1 MLEARDV
8 TYTVGGTVGGIAN
21 GATLLRS
28 VDLTVQ
34 PGRVIVL
41 IGPNGAGKST
51 LLRLF
56 SGELKPTQGAILLD
70 GRPLASFSP
79 AELARRRA
87 VVPQSSVLT
96 FPFTVLEVTML
107 GVTVPGFDIPDA
119 AARRIALDALDSL
132 DMAGLKD
139 RSYIHLSGGERQR
152 VHIARALCQLAMP
165 TYRGGETRCFLL
177 DEPTASLDLAHQ
189 TQVLAA
195 LRRQAELGHAVMAV
209 LHDLNLAAALADDMV
224 LLARTEVVAAGSV
237 TDVLR
242 DDLLSAAY
250 GCAVRTNQ
258 TPHGSRPF
266 VLPPAV
272 FGAPDA
278 SASRV
283 APSSG
288 ATHMLAS

>member
-8 TYTVGGTVGGIAN
+8 TYTVGGTVGGITN

-56 SGELKPTQGAILLD
+56 TGELKPTRGAILLD
-70 GRPLASFSP
+70 GRPLRSFSP

-119 AARRIALDALDSL
+119 AARKVALDALDSL

-139 RSYIHLSGGERQR
+139 RSYVHLSGGERQR

-195 LRRQAELGHAVMAV
+195 LRRQAGLGHAVMAV

-224 LLARTEVVAAGSV
+224 LLARTQVVAAGSV

-258 TPHGSRPF
+258 TPQGNRPF

-272 FGAPDA
+272 FGTSDA

-283 APSSG
+283 APNSG
-288 ATHMLAS
+288 ATHVLAS